1 MQDFAAS
8 TASCLKELPW
18 PRECT
23 ATTLNACAMDWL
35 SAPSIRFTIHEDWAV
50 IDNGCELFCSNSYDE
65 CKEWRIN
72 YMKDANRNA

>member
-1 MQDFAAS
+1 
-8 TASCLKELPW
+8 
-18 PRECT
+18 
-23 ATTLNACAMDWL
+23 MDWL